1 MDIVITGATRGLG
14 RALKIELESR
24 GHAVYSCSRPE
35 VDVREYSTV
44 RRFAGGHPCDLLIAN
59 AAIALDSRPLWQ
71 LETEEFS
78 NLLDTNVK
86 GVFHTL
92 KAFLPAMLERQRGV
106 VAVMSSDWGRSAS
119 ALVGAYCAS
128 KWALEGMIR
137 SLSREL
143 PLGVA
148 AVLVDPGNVD
158 TDMLRQ
164 ALGPELARRYPSAE
178 DWARQ
183 AAPFFE
189 QLGPEQNG
197 RTLKVNY

>member
-1 MDIVITGATRGLG
+1 MREFSRV
-14 RALKIELESR
+14 ESYAR
-24 GHAVYSCSRPE
+24 
-35 VDVREYSTV
+35 T
-44 RRFAGGHPCDLLIAN
+44 HPCDLLIAN
-59 AAIALDSRPLWQ
+59 AAVALESRPLWQ
-71 LETEEFS
+71 LETEQFS
-78 NLLDTNVK
+78 TLLDTNVK

-92 KAFLPAMLERQRGV
+92 KAFLPAMLERKRGV

-119 ALVGAYCAS
+119 ALVSAYCAS

-178 DWARQ
+178 EWAGR

-197 RTLKVNY
+197 RTLKISY